1 MGRLNNMLRKW
12 HPRQDFFS
20 FMCHWVERYDEAR
33 SKEMD
38 SVVEGIGKSRVEGDD
53 IVTMDPGGS
62 ETDKVS
68 NKRKRDDTEG

>member
-1 MGRLNNMLRKW
+1 
-12 HPRQDFFS
+12 
-20 FMCHWVERYDEAR
+20 MCHWVERYDEAR

-38 SVVEGIGKSRVEGDD
+38 SVAEDTVNSGVQGDD
-53 IVTMDPGGS
+53 VVTMIPPGS

>member
-1 MGRLNNMLRKW
+1 MMLGRYR
-12 HPRQDFFS
+12 HGQDFFS

-38 SVVEGIGKSRVEGDD
+38 SVVEGRVHSGVEGDD

-68 NKRKRDDTEG
+68 NKRKRDDSEA

>member
-1 MGRLNNMLRKW
+1 MLGRYR
-12 HPRQDFFS
+12 RGQDFFS
-20 FMCHWVERYDEAR
+20 FMCHWVERYDEAK

-38 SVVEGIGKSRVEGDD
+38 SVVEDRVTSGVEGDD

-68 NKRKRDDTEG
+68 NKRKRDDSEA